1 MYTGIIKNSKR
12 KNEIM
17 NTVSDIKS
25 VKRCSSTYILAVND
39 TINVV
44 SGKWK
49 LPIIGSLLFGKKR
62 FKELEREILKITPR
76 MLSKELRDLEAN
88 GIVTRTVY
96 DTIPVT
102 VEYELT
108 SSGRSF
114 SRVLDVMLEWG
125 MEHRRNTLRGSTG
138 SENDKVFVP

>member
-1 MYTGIIKNSKR
+1 
-12 KNEIM
+12 
-17 NTVSDIKS
+17 
-25 VKRCSSTYILAVND
+25 
-39 TINVV
+39 
-44 SGKWK
+44 
-49 LPIIGSLLFGKKR
+49 
-62 FKELEREILKITPR
+62 

-108 SSGRSF
+108 RSGQSF

-125 MEHRRNTLRGSTG
+125 LEHRRNSITDFSGANSAEKI
-138 SENDKVFVP
+138 SP